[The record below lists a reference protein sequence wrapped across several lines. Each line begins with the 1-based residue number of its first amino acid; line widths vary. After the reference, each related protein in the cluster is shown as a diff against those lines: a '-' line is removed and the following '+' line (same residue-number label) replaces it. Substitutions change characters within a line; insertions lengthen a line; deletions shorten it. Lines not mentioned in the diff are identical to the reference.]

1 MSIFVSLIDA
11 APPDHMNPLA
21 LMAAISKAQRDGKS
35 SGQGGSGPQ
44 TSREMSVKTDLWLS
58 GGLSSKMDEIQR
70 MSGAQVHVTGVTQ
83 LAPTIFPSH

>member
-1 MSIFVSLIDA
+1 
-11 APPDHMNPLA
+11 MNPLA

-35 SGQGGSGPQ
+35 GPGGQGGGSGPQ

-83 LAPTIFPSH
+83 LNQTLLAPH

>member
-1 MSIFVSLIDA
+1 MSIFFSLIDA

-21 LMAAISKAQRDGKS
+21 LMAAISKAQRVGK
-35 SGQGGSGPQ
+35 SGPQ

-83 LAPTIFPSH
+83 LNPTIFPSH

>member
-35 SGQGGSGPQ
+35 GPGGSGPQ

>member
-1 MSIFVSLIDA
+1 
-11 APPDHMNPLA
+11 MNPLA

-35 SGQGGSGPQ
+35 GPGGSGPQ

-83 LAPTIFPSH
+83 QYFHLIRKQCFYSFDRDL